1 MPLRSGHNREK
12 KELTERE
19 AKFALAYARTLNQ
32 SEAARQAG
40 YGKGWQRRAHEI
52 LARPLVLKAVER
64 HRKQIASR
72 VERKAA
78 DVIDELGR
86 IAFQD
91 PTSFLA
97 EEDGRWRWK
106 SPDELTDEQKA
117 AVRSVR
123 VIETKEKQED
133 GTERTVQTFRYSFH
147 DKMLA
152 LVQMGRHHGL
162 FEDKVSVGVHTD
174 KFRNMSDDQ
183 LKALRDA
190 FKKALDGQAI
200 EGEVVGRGK
209 MLSDDRGFAGRVD
222 PVGS

>member
-1 MPLRSGHNREK
+1 MKRSGHSRGVRRQ
-12 KELTERE
+12 ELTERE
-19 AKFALAYARTLNQ
+19 TIFARVYASTLNQ

-64 HRKQIASR
+64 HKKQIASR

-86 IAFQD
+86 VAFQD
-91 PTSFLA
+91 PTSYLA
-97 EEDGRWRWK
+97 REDDGKWRWK

-123 VIETKEKQED
+123 VVERKEKQED
-133 GTERTVQTFRYSFH
+133 GTERVVQTFRYSFH

-152 LVQMGRHHGL
+152 LVQLGRHHGL

-183 LKALRDA
+183 LKELREA
-190 FKKALDGQAI
+190 FKRVLTGSAI
-200 EGEVVGRGK
+200 EGEVVRRGQ
-209 MLSDDRGFAGRVD
+209 MLPDDRGH
-222 PVGS
+222 